1 MVRRLFLILL
11 LLGMSFAGCAGPA
24 SSPTPSAS
32 EHAHAHEDEEE
43 EHHHPEGVVE
53 ISQEQA
59 QVASLQVQA
68 VERRSLQGGL
78 QATGTVTGDPDLAME
93 IAARVT
99 GVIENLHA
107 RVGDHVSVGE
117 VLATMDSAEVTQ
129 AQADYHRNKVEHE
142 LAVSNLQRKLRLAQL
157 GDTVRRPKEEAEKE
171 LAAARNS
178 NAAARAALALANA
191 RQRRTELLLADG
203 IASQQQVDEARAQ
216 VQEARAQLD
225 QADLDVRVSRVH
237 LGRES
242 RIASSGLLADT
253 EAWEARSQEARSR
266 EALHHSRELLSLL
279 GAGVDGEHDNLV
291 RVTAQ
296 LSGLV
301 TERPVARGERVEAGQ
316 KLFTILDISRLW
328 IWIDLY
334 EKDLASIR
342 RGMTVRIKVPAYPKE
357 TFLARISYVSPEL
370 NAESRTVRARVEV
383 ANPDRQLK
391 PNMFATVTVLSGAS
405 RNVPAVPATSVTRVE
420 NQDVVYV
427 QGEGDHFVRRPVQ
440 LGAHEA
446 DWVEVSNGLKLGEKV
461 ATSGVF
467 ALKSID
473 LKASTEEGHS
483 H

>member
-1 MVRRLFLILL
+1 MGLRWLCVLLLILGL
-11 LLGMSFAGCAGPA
+11 AGCSQSPSQTA
-24 SSPTPSAS
+24 SSPSPT
-32 EHAHAHEDEEE
+32 EHAHAEGEEE

-53 ISQEQA
+53 ISPEQA
-59 QVASLQVQA
+59 EVAGLELQA
-68 VERRSLQGGL
+68 VQRRILETGL
-78 QATGTVTGDPDLAME
+78 QATGTVTGDPDLAML

-99 GVIENLHA
+99 GVLESLPV
-107 RVGDHVSVGE
+107 RVGDHVTSGQ

-129 AQADYHRNKVEHE
+129 AQANYHRNKVEHE
-142 LAVSNLQRKLRLAQL
+142 LAVSNLQRKLRLSKL

-171 LAAARNS
+171 LAAARNADQAS
-178 NAAARAALALANA
+178 RAALALATA

-203 IASQQQVDEARAQ
+203 IASQQQVDEALAG
-216 VQEARAQLD
+216 VQEAQAQLA
-225 QADLDVRVSRVH
+225 QAQLDVRVAQVH
-237 LGRES
+237 LGRER

-253 EAWEARSQEARSR
+253 EAWEARSEEARAR
-266 EALHHSRELLSLL
+266 EALHHSRELLNLL
-279 GAGVDGEHDNLV
+279 GAGGDGNHDNLV
-291 RVTAQ
+291 RVSSQ

-342 RGMTVRIKVPAYPKE
+342 RGMAVRIKVPAYPKK

-370 NAESRTVRARVEV
+370 NPESRTVRARVEV
-383 ANPDRQLK
+383 SNPARELK
-391 PNMFATVTVLSGAS
+391 PNMFATVTILSGSS
-405 RNVPAVPATSVTRVE
+405 RAVPAVPTASLARVE

-427 QGEGDHFVRRPVQ
+427 QMEADHFERRPVQ
-440 LGAHEA
+440 LGERES
-446 DWVEVSNGLKLGEKV
+446 DWVEIVSGLKLGDKV
-461 ATSGVF
+461 ATQGVF